1 MAKYIIGTGCSWTE
15 GEGAYP
21 DHVWKEYN
29 GRVHRRAPAEYLYP
43 FEQEY
48 SWVNVLSK
56 DHLTDYKSINLGIKG
71 IGNRAAIKQLY
82 LTDKVNWAEDEG
94 IIVLMLSG
102 LDRFDFVV
110 RKGPHSGYNNHY
122 YTMWPYKRKPEE
134 SDHNAPLWEAYGDLV
149 WSPEMAAMELFCN
162 IKEAEQFVKGKN
174 FKLVIA
180 NAFHH
185 EPIPWVIKTFLGE
198 SYYNQIDWRLFVHS
212 NEIEGNYAFIHELIE
227 LDGVMDMRDK
237 NSFYGVYPN
246 FDWPQKYL
254 TNDIHPTIEGYK
266 HIARRLYE
274 FMQSRNYV

>member
-29 GRVHRRAPAEYLYP
+29 GRVHRRAPADYLYP

-56 DHLTDYKSINLGIKG
+56 DYLKDYNSINLGIKG
-71 IGNRAAIKQLY
+71 IGNRAAVKQLY

-110 RKGPHSGYNNHY
+110 RKGPGGGYNNYY
-122 YTMWPYKRKPEE
+122 YTMWPYKRTPEE

-174 FKLVIA
+174 FKLIIA

-185 EPIPWVIKTFLGE
+185 EPIPWIIKTFLGE
-198 SYYNQIDWRLFVHS
+198 SYYNQVDWNLFVHTEDAS
-212 NEIEGNYAFIHELIE
+212 GNYAFIHELIE

-237 NSFYGVYPN
+237 NSFYSVYPN

-266 HIARRLYE
+266 HIAGRLYN